1 MHRIKE
7 LNPLPLVPVVFLRI
21 TIATDVVIVV
31 SRLPLPIIL
40 DCKMLVKQL
49 KFVYVYH
56 ERRSLNF
63 EFEAHNLV
71 LASKLGWDLSPH
83 QLQANM
89 QLYLLFLFLFE

>member
-49 KFVYVYH
+49 KFAFVYH

-63 EFEAHNLV
+63 EAHNLV
-71 LASKLGWDLSPH
+71 GLCWSIGSKTWMGSIPTSAAS
-83 QLQANM
+83 
-89 QLYLLFLFLFE
+89 